1 MDILTSRRA
10 LSRVSAAA
18 AAVGADGGE
27 TLPPVRFLQ
36 GVVILQLITAFQF
49 NRLIS
54 AVTLFFLEVCFFERS
69 IFPLQTSAKC
79 GSDDAF

>member
-54 AVTLFFLEVCFFERS
+54 ADPFFSRGLFFREKHIPSPNISKMRFR
-69 IFPLQTSAKC
+69 
-79 GSDDAF
+79 

>member
-54 AVTLFFLEVCFFERS
+54 DPFFSRGLFFREKHIPSPNISKMRFR
-69 IFPLQTSAKC
+69 
-79 GSDDAF
+79 